1 MAIPSVGRLIES
13 EGDVTGPAG
22 LKPNDAYD
30 LALYEDPHGAGKGIL
45 IVKTVL
51 QILFRSGKDARGNK
65 LEWDGASRQRFLSNY
80 SSTVCNVWDNKHR
93 IVTASTT
100 PAVRDIGVFFKLDL
114 VVREWYLHEHWE
126 VEVVRTDEFAQSS
139 VTPFLGNVDLDSQ
152 DATGVCKRSA
162 TLTVGRASSVVCLH
176 EQRGA
181 AHEFGHMLGLRD
193 EYPEARDN
201 LNWTGDAASIMHSGE
216 EVRPRHYAIF
226 ADWLTKQYAHA
237 AHLARTPIEFK
248 VAGTWDLSNSKL

>member
-100 PAVRDIGVFFKLDL
+100 PAVRDIGVFFKFDL
-114 VVREWYLHEHWE
+114 VVMGTAGRSGISGLVIGNTAEAILSQLRCALLA
-126 VEVVRTDEFAQSS
+126 VKPDSFVSP
-139 VTPFLGNVDLDSQ
+139 VTPL
-152 DATGVCKRSA
+152 
-162 TLTVGRASSVVCLH
+162 
-176 EQRGA
+176 E
-181 AHEFGHMLGLRD
+181 
-193 EYPEARDN
+193 
-201 LNWTGDAASIMHSGE
+201 
-216 EVRPRHYAIF
+216 
-226 ADWLTKQYAHA
+226 
-237 AHLARTPIEFK
+237 
-248 VAGTWDLSNSKL
+248 